1 MREARARH
9 GRNVQRIGTATS
21 AAISPNLRARPAN
34 ALPGRVQ
41 GDVPSGTPRG
51 RRVPGRAGRVTL
63 PRRPNTREVGEAEPS
78 SVAAKASTAG

>member
-41 GDVPSGTPRG
+41 GDVPSGTPRA
-51 RRVPGRAGRVTL
+51 RRVPGRAGGVTL
-63 PRRPNTREVGEAEPS
+63 PRRPNTREEGEAEPS